1 MINRYCGSL
10 ASGLLI
16 AALAVGVAVLA
27 TYSEAGSPGSYAQA
41 SERPL
46 LNVPR

>member
-10 ASGLLI
+10 VSGLLI

-27 TYSEAGSPGSYAQA
+27 TYVEAWSLGHYAQA
-41 SERPL
+41 TERAL
-46 LNVPR
+46 LSVPR